1 MVSAVHDFFTEQTRQ
16 NHAREKEMMQQHMQ
30 QQMQQQLERERE
42 KNIQSAK
49 DRMLA
54 SLVSG
59 PRW

>member
-1 MVSAVHDFFTEQTRQ
+1 VVSAVHDFFTEQTRQ
-16 NHAREKEMMQQHMQ
+16 NHAREKEMMQQ
-30 QQMQQQLERERE
+30 QMQQQLERERE
-42 KNIQSAK
+42 KNIQFAK